1 MEEAMDI
8 TLLTHDV
15 TLPQRFRDH
24 VDERADKVI
33 VLAERA
39 HTFQV
44 KVSRE
49 NSSRGG
55 PSLDVVELTV
65 VGKGPVIRAEARS
78 EDKYRAFDEAL
89 DHLIKRLRRAKDKRS
104 PHHGRQRQ
112 KGLAEIS
119 GNGFA
124 DIDVTPAS
132 VEILR
137 RVETGTIEVID
148 GPEEDIPADEG
159 HSPVMIREKVF
170 PAEMLTSDEAVDLME
185 LVGHD
190 FYLYVDRDTEQPSVV
205 YRRKGWQ
212 YGVISLDTSG

>member
-1 MEEAMDI
+1 MDI

-15 TLPQRFRDH
+15 TLPERFRDY
-24 VDERADKVI
+24 VNERADKV
-33 VLAERA
+33 VALSERA
-39 HTFQV
+39 QTFQV

-65 VGKGPVIRAEARS
+65 IGRGPVIRAEARS

-104 PHHGRQRQ
+104 PHHGRARQ
-112 KGLAEIS
+112 KSVQEMSAQ
-119 GNGFA
+119 GFSS
-124 DIDVTPAS
+124 IDVTPAS
-132 VEILR
+132 VEVLR
-137 RVETGTIEVID
+137 RVETGTIAVVDID
-148 GPEEDIPADEG
+148 DDETVDEAS
-159 HSPVMIREKVF
+159 SPVVIRQKVF
-170 PAEMLTSDEAVDLME
+170 SPEVLSPEEAVDLME

-190 FYLYVDRDTEQPSVV
+190 FFLYVDADTQQPSVV

-212 YGVISLDTSG
+212 YGVITLGEAG

>member
-1 MEEAMDI
+1 MDI

-15 TLPQRFRDH
+15 TLPERFRDH
-24 VDERADKVI
+24 VNERADKV
-33 VLAERA
+33 VALSERA
-39 HTFQV
+39 QTFQV

-65 VGKGPVIRAEARS
+65 IGRGPVIRAEARS

-104 PHHGRQRQ
+104 PHHGRGRQ
-112 KGLAEIS
+112 KSLSEMSAQ
-119 GNGFA
+119 GFSS
-124 DIDVTPAS
+124 IDVTPAS
-132 VEILR
+132 VEVLR
-137 RVETGTIEVID
+137 RVETGTIAVVDID
-148 GPEEDIPADEG
+148 EDQTADEAS
-159 HSPVMIREKVF
+159 SPVVIRQKVF
-170 PAEMLTSDEAVDLME
+170 SPEVLSPEEAVDLME

-190 FYLYVDRDTEQPSVV
+190 FFLYVDAATQQPSVV

-212 YGVISLDTSG
+212 YGVITLGEVG

>member
-1 MEEAMDI
+1 MDI

-15 TLPQRFRDH
+15 TLPERFRDH
-24 VDERADKVI
+24 VDERADKV
-33 VLAERA
+33 VALTDRA
-39 HTFQV
+39 RTFQV

-65 VGKGPVIRAEARS
+65 VGRGPVIRAEARS

-104 PHHGRQRQ
+104 PHTGRQRQ
-112 KGLAEIS
+112 KSLSEMSAV
-119 GNGFA
+119 GF
-124 DIDVTPAS
+124 DNIDVTPAS
-132 VEILR
+132 VEVLR
-137 RVETGTIEVID
+137 RVETGAIPVLD
-148 GPEEDIPADEG
+148 EDDMAHVEAEPD
-159 HSPVMIREKVF
+159 SPVVIRRKVF
-170 PAEMLTSDEAVDLME
+170 PAEVMSAEDAVDQME

-190 FYLYVDRDTEQPSVV
+190 FFLYVDKANNQPSVV

-212 YGVISLDTSG
+212 YGVISLESAS

>member
-1 MEEAMDI
+1 MDI

-15 TLPQRFRDH
+15 TLPERFRDH

-33 VLAERA
+33 ALTDRA
-39 HTFQV
+39 QTFQV

-65 VGKGPVIRAEARS
+65 IGRGPVIRAEARS

-104 PHHGRQRQ
+104 PHTGRQRQ
-112 KGLAEIS
+112 KSLSEMSAA
-119 GNGFA
+119 GF
-124 DIDVTPAS
+124 DNIDVTPAS
-132 VEILR
+132 VEVLR
-137 RVETGTIEVID
+137 RVETGA
-148 GPEEDIPADEG
+148 IPVLDDDDMANLENEHD
-159 HSPVMIREKVF
+159 SPVVIRRKVF
-170 PAEMLTSDEAVDLME
+170 PAEVMSAEDAVDQME

-190 FYLYVDRDTEQPSVV
+190 FYLYIDEASSQPSVV

-212 YGVISLDTSG
+212 YGVISLESTP

>member
-1 MEEAMDI
+1 MDI

-15 TLPQRFRDH
+15 TLPERFRDY
-24 VDERADKVI
+24 VDERVDKV
-33 VLAERA
+33 VALTERA

-65 VGKGPVIRAEARS
+65 IGRGPVIRAEARA

-89 DHLIKRLRRAKDKRS
+89 DHLVKRLRRAKDKRA
-104 PHHGRQRQ
+104 PHTGRQRQ
-112 KGLAEIS
+112 KSVAEMS
-119 GNGFA
+119 ANGF
-124 DIDVTPAS
+124 DSIDVTPAS
-132 VEILR
+132 VEVLR
-137 RVETGTIEVID
+137 RVETGAIPILDDEDLAHIE
-148 GPEEDIPADEG
+148 EEHD
-159 HSPVMIREKVF
+159 SPVVIRRKSF
-170 PAEMLTSDEAVDLME
+170 PAEVMSAEDAVDQME

-190 FYLYVDRDTEQPSVV
+190 FFLYVDEANNQPSVV

-212 YGVISLDTSG
+212 YGVISLESPS

>member
-1 MEEAMDI
+1 MDI

-15 TLPQRFRDH
+15 TLPERFRDH
-24 VDERADKVI
+24 VNERADKV
-33 VLAERA
+33 VALSERA
-39 HTFQV
+39 QTFQV

-65 VGKGPVIRAEARS
+65 IGRGPVIRAEARS

-104 PHHGRQRQ
+104 PHHGRARQ
-112 KGLAEIS
+112 KSVQEMSAQ
-119 GNGFA
+119 GFSS
-124 DIDVTPAS
+124 IDVTPAS
-132 VEILR
+132 VEVLR
-137 RVETGTIEVID
+137 RVETGTIAVVD
-148 GPEEDIPADEG
+148 TDEDETVDEAS
-159 HSPVMIREKVF
+159 SPVVIRQKTFSPEVLS
-170 PAEMLTSDEAVDLME
+170 PEEAVDLME

-190 FYLYVDRDTEQPSVV
+190 FFLYLDATTQQPSVV

-212 YGVISLDTSG
+212 YGVITLGEAS

>member
-1 MEEAMDI
+1 MDI

-15 TLPQRFRDH
+15 TLPERFRDH
-24 VDERADKVI
+24 VDERADKVV

-65 VGKGPVIRAEARS
+65 IGRGPVIRAEARS

-89 DHLIKRLRRAKDKRS
+89 DHLVKRLRRAKDKRS
-104 PHHGRQRQ
+104 PHTGRQRQ
-112 KGLAEIS
+112 KSLSEIS
-119 GNGFA
+119 AAGFE

-132 VEILR
+132 VEVLR
-137 RVETGTIEVID
+137 RVETGA
-148 GPEEDIPADEG
+148 IPILDDADTADTPGDHE
-159 HSPVMIREKVF
+159 SPVVIRRKVF
-170 PAEMLTSDEAVDLME
+170 PAEVMSAEDAVDQME

-190 FYLYVDRDTEQPSVV
+190 FFLYVDEASNQASVV

-212 YGVISLDTSG
+212 YGVISLESPS